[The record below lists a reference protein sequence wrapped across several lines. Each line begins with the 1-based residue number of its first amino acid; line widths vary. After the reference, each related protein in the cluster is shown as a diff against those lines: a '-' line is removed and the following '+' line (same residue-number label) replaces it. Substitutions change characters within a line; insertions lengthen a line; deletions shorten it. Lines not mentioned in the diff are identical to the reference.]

1 MSDDRYEGQH
11 RGGDGAYERYLN
23 GMDRS
28 MRQKVAVTAAHLL
41 GEGTVAD
48 MGMGSGSGTL
58 ALAALYPRVR
68 VVGVDVNPEMVERA
82 RAKHKLANL
91 SFVEGDIAAQV
102 FEPERLD
109 GIFDSSVLHHVTSF
123 NGYDHDAAARALEQ
137 QVAQLAIGGSLIVR
151 DFVAPESQTVF
162 LDLPANDGDGSD
174 DPNGCSTAA
183 LFERFAREFR
193 KLSAHPG
200 FEYQPVGPGPDSM
213 LPTGWRRYRV
223 DQRMAAE
230 FLLRKDYR
238 SDWDSEVLEEYTY
251 FTQARFELEFARLG
265 LRLLASTPVYNPWI
279 VQHRFQGRCQLYAE
293 TGEPLPFPATNH
305 VIVGEKVRPNEGVR
319 FRVGEPH
326 ANVGFLIRHCF
337 LVRAS
342 GSLRDLVRRP
352 GTAIDIVPWFRDAGS
367 VYVVARKSHP
377 RPVLQALPEAR
388 ALDGA
393 TAVGYVTEPILALQ
407 TDDPLALTVE
417 TALTE
422 AAGLEPETI
431 RSLVEVATYYPS
443 PGGLIEEV
451 RAVHVEIEP
460 RYVDRDVANQTG
472 FSTAG
477 SLRAIDARQVLR
489 AAQVGGLPDV
499 RLELNVYEL
508 LGRQNL
514 DLGPWI
520 GAELE
525 VSEIEGPP
533 ADSFAAAMLPRRRAF
548 VPAPVGASAGFLRLE
563 CRLFAELDRDG
574 NVLHEEPR
582 EFVVPETLSCN
593 TLACCVLRKHGAE
606 ILIGLDAD
614 DLAAAQCFTGS
625 STLWVT
631 PAWRLPEQIAAYD
644 DARAWVEA
652 RLDAEYGIGMG
663 CFTELGGRYHPSA
676 GVTPEIVYP
685 FAVSVAHLRQGERS
699 LVWVPLREVVAR
711 IADVRDGHLRIAA
724 LRAAHALGVFPTR
737 EVTAPSSA
745 P

>member
-1 MSDDRYEGQH
+1 MSDKYEGQH
-11 RGGDGAYERYLN
+11 RGGDDDYERYLN

-109 GIFDSSVLHHVTSF
+109 GVFNSSVLHHVTSF

-137 QVAQLAIGGSLIVR
+137 QVAQLAVGGSLIVR
-151 DFVAPESQTVF
+151 DFVAPEAGVVF

-174 DPNGCSTAA
+174 DPKGCSTAA

-193 KLSAHPG
+193 KLAAQPG

-223 DQRMAAE
+223 DHRIAAE

-279 VQHRFQGRCQLYAE
+279 VQHRFAGRCQLYTE
-293 TGEPLPFPATNH
+293 TGEPQAFPATNH

-319 FRVGEPH
+319 FRAGEPH
-326 ANVGFLIRHCF
+326 ASVDFLIRHCF

-352 GTAIDIVPWFRDAGS
+352 GTTIDIVPWFRDAGS

-417 TALTE
+417 AALAE
-422 AAGLEPETI
+422 AAGLEAESI

-451 RAVHVEIEP
+451 RAVHVEIDP

-525 VSEIEGPP
+525 VAEIEGPP
-533 ADSFAAAMLPRRRAF
+533 GDRLAAASLPRRRAF
-548 VPAPVGASAGFLRLE
+548 VPAPAGASAGFLRLE

-574 NVLHEEPR
+574 KVLHEEPR

-593 TLACCVLRKHGAE
+593 TLACCLLRKHLGE

-631 PAWRLPEQIAAYD
+631 PAWRLPEHIVSYD

-663 CFTELGGRYHPSA
+663 SFTELGGRYHPSA

-685 FAVSVAHLRQGERS
+685 FAVSVADLGQGERT
-699 LVWVPLREVVAR
+699 LVWVPLREVIDR

-724 LRAAHALGVFPTR
+724 LRAAHALGVLQTPKAMAR
-737 EVTAPSSA
+737 LSEL
-745 P
+745 

>member
-1 MSDDRYEGQH
+1 MSDRYEGQH
-11 RGGDGAYERYLN
+11 RGGDDAYERYLS

-82 RAKHKLANL
+82 RDKHKLANL
-91 SFVEGDIAAQV
+91 SFVEGDIAARV

-109 GIFDSSVLHHVTSF
+109 GVFNSSVLHHVTSF
-123 NGYDHDAAARALEQ
+123 NGYDHDAAARALRE
-137 QVAQLAIGGSLIVR
+137 QVAQLAVGGSLIVR
-151 DFVAPESQTVF
+151 DFVAPAEGVVL
-162 LDLPANDGDGSD
+162 LDLPADDGDAST
-174 DPNGCSTAA
+174 DPNGCSSAA
-183 LFERFAREFR
+183 LFERFAGEFR
-193 KLSAHPG
+193 KLSAAPG
-200 FEYQPVGPGPDSM
+200 FAYERVLEATAPE
-213 LPTGWRRYRV
+213 LTRGWQRYRV
-223 DQRMAAE
+223 DARIAAE

-279 VQHRFQGRCQLYAE
+279 VQNRFEGRCRLYAE
-293 TGEPLPFPATNH
+293 SGEALAFPPTNH

-319 FRVGEPH
+319 FRVGESSAP
-326 ANVGFLIRHCF
+326 VGFLIRHCF
-337 LVRAS
+337 VVRAT
-342 GSLRDLVRRP
+342 GGLRDLVRRP
-352 GTAIDIVPWFRDAGS
+352 GTTIDIVPWFRDAGS

-407 TDDPLALTVE
+407 AHDPLALTVE
-417 TALTE
+417 AALAE
-422 AAGLEPETI
+422 AAGLEVETI

-451 RAVHVEIEP
+451 RAVHVEVDP
-460 RYVDRDVANQTG
+460 HYVERDVANGTG

-477 SLRAIDARQVLR
+477 ALRAIDARQVLR
-489 AAQVGGLPDV
+489 AAQVGALPDV

-508 LGRQNL
+508 LARQGL

-520 GAELE
+520 GADFE
-525 VSEIEGPP
+525 VAENEGPAP
-533 ADSFAAAMLPRRRAF
+533 VAFAAATLPRRRAF
-548 VPAPVGASAGFLRLE
+548 APAPAGASAGFLRLE
-563 CRLFAELDRDG
+563 CRTFAELDRDG
-574 NVLHEEPR
+574 NVLFEEPR
-582 EFVVPETLSCN
+582 EFVIPETLSIN
-593 TLACCVLRKHGAE
+593 TLACCLLRKQGGE
-606 ILIGLDAD
+606 LLIGLDAD

-625 STLWVT
+625 SALWVT
-631 PAWRLPEQIAAYD
+631 PAWRLPQGVVALDA
-644 DARAWVEA
+644 ARAWVTG
-652 RLDAEYGIGMG
+652 RLEAEYGVTRGS
-663 CFTELGGRYHPSA
+663 FVELGGRYHPSA

-685 FAVSVAHLRQGERS
+685 FAVSVARLTEGQRS
-699 LVWVPLREVVAR
+699 LVWVPLSEVVAR
-711 IADVRDGHLRIAA
+711 IADIRDGHLRIAA
-724 LRAAHALGVFPTR
+724 LRAAHALGLFQARVSP
-737 EVTAPSSA
+737 AAASDL
-745 P
+745 

>member
-1 MSDDRYEGQH
+1 MSDRYEGQH
-11 RGGDGAYERYLN
+11 RGGDDAYERYLS

-82 RAKHKLANL
+82 RVKHKLANL

-109 GIFDSSVLHHVTSF
+109 GVFNSSVLHHVTSF

-137 QVAQLAIGGSLIVR
+137 QVAQLAVGGSLIVR
-151 DFVAPESQTVF
+151 DFVAPAAGIVF

-174 DPNGCSTAA
+174 DPSGCSTAA

-193 KLSAHPG
+193 KLAAQPG

-223 DQRMAAE
+223 EHRIAVE

-238 SDWDSEVLEEYTY
+238 SDWDNEVLEEYTY
-251 FTQARFELEFARLG
+251 FTQSRFELEFARLG

-279 VQHRFQGRCQLYAE
+279 IQHRFAGRCQLYAE

-319 FRVGEPH
+319 FRVGEAH
-326 ANVGFLIRHCF
+326 ASVEFLIRHCF
-337 LVRAS
+337 LARAS

-352 GTAIDIVPWFRDAGS
+352 GTTIDIVPWFRDAGS

-407 TDDPLALTVE
+407 TDEPLALTVE
-417 TALTE
+417 TAL
-422 AAGLEPETI
+422 AAAAELEPEAM

-451 RAVHVEIEP
+451 RAVHVEIDP

-508 LGRQNL
+508 LARQNL

-520 GAELE
+520 GADLA
-525 VSEIEGPP
+525 VPEIEGPP
-533 ADSFAAAMLPRRRAF
+533 GESFGAVSLPRRRAF
-548 VPAPVGASAGFLRLE
+548 VPAPAGASAGFLRLE
-563 CRLFAELDRDG
+563 CRLFAELDSSG

-593 TLACCVLRKHGAE
+593 TLACCVLRRHGAAV
-606 ILIGLDAD
+606 LIGLDAD

-625 STLWVT
+625 SALWVT
-631 PAWRLPEQIAAYD
+631 PAWRLPDHIVTYD

-652 RLDAEYGIGMG
+652 RLDAEYGVGMG
-663 CFTELGGRYHPSA
+663 SFVELGGRYHPSA

-685 FAVSVAHLRQGERS
+685 FAVPAADLRRGERA
-699 LVWVPLREVVAR
+699 LVWVPLRDVVSG

-724 LRAAHALGVFPTR
+724 LRAAHALGVLQTLDA
-737 EVTAPSSA
+737 TS
-745 P
+745 

>member
-1 MSDDRYEGQH
+1 MSDRYEGQH
-11 RGGDGAYERYLN
+11 RGGDDAYERYLS

-58 ALAALYPRVR
+58 ALAALYPRVK

-82 RAKHKLANL
+82 RVKHKLANL
-91 SFVEGDIAAQV
+91 SFVEGDIAALV

-109 GIFDSSVLHHVTSF
+109 GVFNSSVLHHVTSF

-137 QVAQLAIGGSLIVR
+137 QVAQLAVGGSLIVR
-151 DFVAPESQTVF
+151 DFVAPPAGVVL
-162 LDLPANDGDGSD
+162 LDLPADDGDASS
-174 DPNGCSTAA
+174 DPNGCSSAA

-193 KLSAHPG
+193 KLSPTPG
-200 FEYQPVGPGPDSM
+200 FAYERVVE
-213 LPTGWRRYRV
+213 PTGAELARDWQRYRV
-223 DQRMAAE
+223 DARIAAE

-251 FTQARFELEFARLG
+251 FTQARFEHEFARLG

-279 VQHRFQGRCQLYAE
+279 VQHRFEGRCRLHSE
-293 TGEPLPFPATNH
+293 SGEALAFPPTNH

-319 FRVGEPH
+319 FRVGDASAP
-326 ANVGFLIRHCF
+326 VDFLIRHCF
-337 LVRAS
+337 VVRAT
-342 GSLRDLVRRP
+342 GGLRDLVRRP
-352 GTAIDIVPWFRDAGS
+352 GTTIDIVPWFRDAGS

-407 TDDPLALTVE
+407 THDPLALTVE
-417 TALTE
+417 AALAE
-422 AAGLEPETI
+422 AAGLEVESI

-451 RAVHVEIEP
+451 RAVHVEIDA
-460 RYVDRDVANQTG
+460 RYVERDVANGTG

-477 SLRAIDARQVLR
+477 ALRAIDARQVLR
-489 AAQVGGLPDV
+489 AAQVGALPDV

-508 LGRQNL
+508 LARQGL
-514 DLGPWI
+514 DVGPWI
-520 GAELE
+520 GADFDVAE
-525 VSEIEGPP
+525 VEGPAP
-533 ADSFAAAMLPRRRAF
+533 VAFAASALPRRRAYA
-548 VPAPVGASAGFLRLE
+548 PAPEGASAGFLRLE
-563 CRLFAELDRDG
+563 CRTFAELDRDG
-574 NVLHEEPR
+574 NLLFEEPR
-582 EFVVPETLSCN
+582 EYVIPETLSIN
-593 TLACCVLRKHGAE
+593 TLACCLLRKQAGE
-606 ILIGLDAD
+606 LLIGLDAD

-625 STLWVT
+625 SALWVT
-631 PAWRLPEQIAAYD
+631 PAWRLPQTVVALD
-644 DARAWVEA
+644 VARAWVTA
-652 RLDAEYGIGMG
+652 RLETEYGVTLES
-663 CFTELGGRYHPSA
+663 FVELGGRYHPSA

-685 FAVSVAHLRQGERS
+685 FAVSVARLTEGQRA
-699 LVWVPLREVVAR
+699 LVWVPLGELVAR
-711 IADVRDGHLRIAA
+711 IGDIRDGHLRIAA
-724 LRAAHALGVFPTR
+724 LRAAHALGLFQ
-737 EVTAPSSA
+737 APASV
-745 P
+745 